1 MNKTWGRTA
10 AMLSI
15 AALALAGC
23 SDKDGPSATP
33 TPTASSSSASPST
46 SGSTSPSP
54 TASASPS
61 TNASV
66 PAAARARTEAGA
78 IAFLNFFVD
87 EVNRGQTAPGTVD
100 LFSLSDKACIA
111 CKKLQTSL
119 QDYVDNDWTVKQAP
133 VQIHDPALANA
144 ATSER
149 VIINF
154 TYEQL
159 PVDYYKNDASQGK
172 LDATTTKNA
181 AAIRWI
187 DGAWEMYGMEEL

>member
-15 AALALAGC
+15 TALALAGC
-23 SDKDGPSATP
+23 SDKDEPSTTP
-33 TPTASSSSASPST
+33 TPTASSPSASPSG
-46 SGSTSPSP
+46 SGSPSSSPTTSP
-54 TASASPS
+54 SPS

-66 PAAARARTEAGA
+66 PTAARARTEAGA
-78 IAFLNFFVD
+78 VAFLNFFVA

-100 LFSLSDKACIA
+100 LFSISDKACIA

-119 QDYVDNDWTVKQAP
+119 QDYVDNGWLVKQAP
-133 VQIHDPALANA
+133 VQIHEPALANA

-159 PVDYYKNDASQGK
+159 PVDYYKDGSSQGK
-172 LDATTTKNA
+172 LDAAKTKNA

-187 DGAWEMYGMEEL
+187 SGAWQMYGMEEL